1 MAGQCCGCGDLGGR
15 ANDAQGPMNLCDII
29 RYQQGVQMPNVL
41 IRDIP
46 QEDLELLDEQ
56 ARRAGLSRAD
66 FLRRQLQQQA
76 RRSATPVVVEDLE
89 VMTQLLQ
96 GLGEDDV
103 IADAWS

>member
-1 MAGQCCGCGDLGGR
+1 
-15 ANDAQGPMNLCDII
+15 
-29 RYQQGVQMPNVL
+29 MPNVL

-76 RRSATPVVVEDLE
+76 RRSSVPVAVEDLE
-89 VMTQLLQ
+89 VMTQMLQ
-96 GLGEDDV
+96 DLGDDEV
-103 IADAWS
+103 MAEAWS

>member
-1 MAGQCCGCGDLGGR
+1 
-15 ANDAQGPMNLCDII
+15 
-29 RYQQGVQMPNVL
+29 MPNVL

-46 QEDLELLDEQ
+46 QEDLEQLDEQ

-76 RRSATPVVVEDLE
+76 RRCSAPVAVEDLE

-96 GLGEDDV
+96 DLGDDEV
-103 IADAWS
+103 MSDAWT

>member
-1 MAGQCCGCGDLGGR
+1 
-15 ANDAQGPMNLCDII
+15 
-29 RYQQGVQMPNVL
+29 MPNVL

-76 RRSATPVVVEDLE
+76 RRCARSVAVEELE
-89 VMTQLLQ
+89 VIAQMLQ
-96 GLGEDDV
+96 YLGDDDV
-103 IADAWS
+103 MADAWRCRQGRAANCSLRSPVNRCSACDDQSALCEGTRP

>member
-1 MAGQCCGCGDLGGR
+1 
-15 ANDAQGPMNLCDII
+15 
-29 RYQQGVQMPNVL
+29 MPNVL

-66 FLRRQLQQQA
+66 FMRRQLQQQA
-76 RRSATPVVVEDLE
+76 RRSSAPVAVEDLK

-96 GLGEDDV
+96 DLGEDEV
-103 IADAWS
+103 MADAWS

>member
-1 MAGQCCGCGDLGGR
+1 
-15 ANDAQGPMNLCDII
+15 
-29 RYQQGVQMPNVL
+29 MPDVL

-76 RRSATPVVVEDLE
+76 RRCATPVAVEDLE
-89 VMTQLLQ
+89 VMAQMLQ
-96 GLGEDDV
+96 DLGDDDV
-103 IADAWS
+103 MADAWRCRRGRGAN

>member
-1 MAGQCCGCGDLGGR
+1 
-15 ANDAQGPMNLCDII
+15 
-29 RYQQGVQMPNVL
+29 MPNLL
-41 IRDIP
+41 IRDVP

-76 RRSATPVVVEDLE
+76 RRCSAPVAVEDLE

-96 GLGEDDV
+96 DLGDDEV
-103 IADAWS
+103 MADAWT